1 MAGEKDLI
9 KWLGLLGI
17 FLAIVAP
24 FASMGGMKLD
34 WAVWLIA
41 LLGLVAGI
49 FLKAD
54 VKTMLAGI
62 VLLSISGI
70 FASIPAFGS
79 LLNDIFK
86 NIAVFAGAL
95 IAIPALKII
104 WSKFK
109 VKL

>member
-9 KWLGLLGI
+9 KLLGVFGI
-17 FLAIVAP
+17 LLAVVAP
-24 FASMGGMKLD
+24 LAKYINMDLS
-34 WAVWLIA
+34 WAVWLVA
-41 LLGLVAGI
+41 LLGLIVGI

-70 FASIPAFGS
+70 FASIPTFGT

-86 NIAVFAGAL
+86 DLAVFAGAV
-95 IAIPALKII
+95 IAVPAVKIV

>member
-1 MAGEKDLI
+1 MAEKDLI

-17 FLAIVAP
+17 FLAVITPIVAL
-24 FASMGGMKLD
+24 GGVKLD

-41 LLGLVAGI
+41 VLGLIAGY
-49 FLKAD
+49 FLSAD

-70 FASIPAFGS
+70 FASIPAFGQ

-95 IAIPALKII
+95 VAIPALKIV

-109 VKL
+109 VRL

>member
-9 KWLGLLGI
+9 KWLGVLGI
-17 FLAIVAP
+17 LLAVVAP
-24 FASMGGMKLD
+24 LAKFANIDLSF
-34 WAVWLIA
+34 AVWLVA
-41 LLGLVAGI
+41 LLGLIAGF
-49 FLKAD
+49 FLKVD

-70 FASIPAFGS
+70 FASIPAFGAI
-79 LLNDIFK
+79 LNDIFK
-86 NIAVFAGAL
+86 NIAVFAGAM
-95 IAIPALKII
+95 IAIPALKIV